1 MNIAFNKSDIVL
13 DLNGYTISESDGFKG
28 NFLIRSSKQLT
39 IRDSSQNNTGKII
52 SYKKIAIHIAGSL
65 VLESG
70 TIEGNGAQTI
80 TISSNASR

>member
-1 MNIAFNKSDIVL
+1 MDILFQKVM
-13 DLNGYTISESDGFKG
+13 DSKG
-28 NFLIRSSKQLT
+28 IFLIRSSKQLT

-70 TIEGNGAQTI
+70 TIEEMVPKLLLFLVMLH
-80 TISSNASR
+80 